1 MLETSQPSLRQEQHP
16 LIHRLAE
23 RIMNSWQK
31 YLDLSVY
38 ALPEGLGYVEGK
50 LEGERLRIENR
61 CYQTPQFRKM
71 HLELAKVGKNLDIL
85 HCVMFPRPEYPL
97 PIFGCDIVA
106 GRGGISAA
114 IADLSPTS
122 PEKTLSAGYTES
134 LSALPKFKFAEL
146 RDLPPWAD
154 IFSNFCLFVR
164 PHNAEEEQE
173 FLDLASSYLR
183 IHCKQAVQSNSV
195 SPPQQELYLA
205 RQKYYCTKQQ
215 QNDKTRRVLEKAF
228 GEEWAE
234 NYMTSVLF
242 DVPEAIG
249 EPEVSA
255 TTEKANLDVADFNY
269 ETDNS
274 TVRSSKL

>member
-23 RIMNSWQK
+23 RIINSWQK

-114 IADLSPTS
+114 IADLSPIS
-122 PEKTLSAGYTES
+122 PEKTLSAGYTDS
-134 LSALPKFKFAEL
+134 LSALPKFEFTEL
-146 RDLPPWAD
+146 RDLPTWAD

-164 PHNAEEEQE
+164 PHNDEEEQE

-195 SPPQQELYLA
+195 SPPQQKLYLA
-205 RQKYYCTKQQ
+205 GQKYYCTKQQ

-242 DVPEAIG
+242 DVPEAIS
-249 EPEVSA
+249 EPKVSA
-255 TTEKANLDVADFNY
+255 TTEKANLNVADLNY
-269 ETDNS
+269 ETDNI

>member
-23 RIMNSWQK
+23 RIINYWHK
-31 YLDLSVY
+31 YLELSPY

-50 LEGERLRIENR
+50 LEGEKLRIENR

-85 HCVMFPRPEYPL
+85 HCVMFPRPEYAL
-97 PIFGCDIVA
+97 PMFGCDIVA

-122 PEKTLSAGYTES
+122 PDKTLSVDYIKRLE
-134 LSALPKFKFAEL
+134 EL
-146 RDLPPWAD
+146 DKANFSEQRELPPWAD
-154 IFSNFCLFVR
+154 IFSEYCLFVR
-164 PHNAEEEQE
+164 PHSLEEEQD
-173 FLDLASSYLR
+173 FLDIAAGYLR
-183 IHCKQAVQSNSV
+183 VHCQQAVESAPV
-195 SPPQQELYLA
+195 SLQEQKLYLA
-205 RQKYYCTKQQ
+205 GQKYYCNKQQ

-234 NYMTSVLF
+234 NYMTTVLF
-242 DVPEAIG
+242 DVPQSVEEQKMSVAG
-249 EPEVSA
+249 E
-255 TTEKANLDVADFNY
+255 
-269 ETDNS
+269 
-274 TVRSSKL
+274 

>member
-23 RIMNSWQK
+23 RILNYWQK
-31 YLDLSVY
+31 YLSLATY
-38 ALPEGLGYVEGK
+38 TLPEGLGYVEGK

-71 HLELAKVGKNLDIL
+71 HLELAKVGNNLDIL

-97 PIFGCDIVA
+97 PMFGCDIVA

-122 PEKTLSAGYTES
+122 PKKTLSAEYTKL
-134 LSALPKFKFAEL
+134 LSALPQANFSEV
-146 RDLPPWAD
+146 RELPPWAD
-154 IFSNFCLFVR
+154 IFSDFCSFVR
-164 PHNAEEEQE
+164 PHTATEEQD
-173 FLDLASSYLR
+173 FLDLASNYLR
-183 IHCKQAVQSNSV
+183 IHCKQAVKSNSV
-195 SPPQQELYLA
+195 SPQQQELYLA
-205 RQKYYCTKQQ
+205 GQRYYCTKQQ

-228 GEEWAE
+228 GEDWAE

-242 DVPEAIG
+242 DVPET
-249 EPEVSA
+249 
-255 TTEKANLDVADFNY
+255 TTEPLSAAK
-269 ETDNS
+269 ETTS
-274 TVRSSKL
+274 L

>member
-23 RIMNSWQK
+23 RIINSWQK

-122 PEKTLSAGYTES
+122 PEKTLSVGYTKS
-134 LSALPKFKFAEL
+134 LLALPKFEFTEARE
-146 RDLPPWAD
+146 LPPWAD
-154 IFSNFCLFVR
+154 IFSDFCLFVR

-183 IHCKQAVQSNSV
+183 IHCKQSVKSNSV
-195 SPPQQELYLA
+195 SSPQQELYLA
-205 RQKYYCTKQQ
+205 GQKYYCTKQQ

-255 TTEKANLDVADFNY
+255 ITKKANLDVADFNY

-274 TVRSSKL
+274 TVRSSKP